1 MKISESLAL
10 AKFNT
15 ISSDSVSSGFGDLTV
30 GKFPLGEACSST
42 IFKFLYPACLSTS
55 GPILYEVPCRGVKA
69 ILKFALLDVPIF
81 PFFIESSLLQKG
93 NQLRVRFETIEN
105 EEDADAILKAG
116 VYLPL
121 TMLPKLTGKKFYFH
135 EVIGFQVEDEKHGDI
150 GIITGVNDTTAQP
163 LFEVEFG
170 TAQMLIPMLDQF
182 IVKVDRENKIMFLK
196 TPEGLVDMY
205 I

>member
-81 PFFIESSLLQKG
+81 PFFIESFIKFSSILLSI
-93 NQLRVRFETIEN
+93 NSINSSF
-105 EEDADAILKAG
+105 
-116 VYLPL
+116 
-121 TMLPKLTGKKFYFH
+121 
-135 EVIGFQVEDEKHGDI
+135 
-150 GIITGVNDTTAQP
+150 
-163 LFEVEFG
+163 
-170 TAQMLIPMLDQF
+170 
-182 IVKVDRENKIMFLK
+182 FLK
-196 TPEGLVDMY
+196 FMDE
-205 I
+205 